1 MIGSFSFELSYF
13 VILIWLCAAM
23 HKNSVII
30 SLLYIK
36 NFFRFDL
43 KVLLQD
49 RKCWSRGVMDLL
61 EAEAQVIVE

>member
-1 MIGSFSFELSYF
+1 
-13 VILIWLCAAM
+13 M
-23 HKNSVII
+23 HNSNNLII

-43 KVLLQD
+43 KVLHQD
-49 RKCWSRGVMDLL
+49 RRCQSSGVMDLL